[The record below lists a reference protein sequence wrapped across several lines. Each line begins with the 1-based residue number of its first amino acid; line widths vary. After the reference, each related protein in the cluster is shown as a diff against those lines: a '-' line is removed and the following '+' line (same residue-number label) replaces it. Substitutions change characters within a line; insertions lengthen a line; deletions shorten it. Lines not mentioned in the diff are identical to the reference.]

1 MFQTTNQIYIYI
13 YCHNKS
19 PYVNPQPCSMCRDT
33 VAETRPLWPSPGYA
47 SRGWLGALLPEMVF
61 QHGQCPIPQRKKL
74 IDWPFTIWLVVDLP
88 LWKIWKSVG
97 MMTFPIYG
105 KIKMFQTTNQ
115 TMYLDGGFLKWGGTP
130 NHPILVRF
138 SIINHPFGVL

>member
-1 MFQTTNQIYIYI
+1 MFQTTNQIYI

-97 MMTFPIYG
+97 MMIPNIWEN
-105 KIKMFQTTNQ
+105 KIHVMVVEEPNRDADISWSIQ
-115 TMYLDGGFLKWGGTP
+115 YFLIIPCGW
-130 NHPILVRF
+130 NVCF
-138 SIINHPFGVL
+138 SKGQVSMW